1 MPQNIE
7 AVCLLGQL
15 PYYTV
20 TIPNPRSS
28 KAVLDVLCKMLD
40 LDVDMSNMDVL
51 IKDSDDEI
59 EQLVKSSEQME
70 EMMGNMP
77 SESLHSISEA
87 GDKVKSI
94 EDEMKSRRHI
104 EQLFKQTERDRSTV
118 AELKAELDRLDLF
131 KEYEDRFLGL
141 FKKGN
146 Q

>member
-1 MPQNIE
+1 
-7 AVCLLGQL
+7 
-15 PYYTV
+15 
-20 TIPNPRSS
+20 
-28 KAVLDVLCKMLD
+28 
-40 LDVDMSNMDVL
+40 L

-70 EMMGNMP
+70 EMMGSMP
-77 SESLHSISEA
+77 SESQHSALEA
-87 GDKVKSI
+87 SDKVKTI
-94 EDEMKSRRHI
+94 EDEIKSRRHI